1 MRPEELTL
9 AINAGG
15 KAERLGGVAKGLLRI
30 GGQTVLERLLTLRGL
45 ARDVLLVA
53 NDAAPYASY
62 GLRAVAD
69 AVPGKGA
76 PGGVVTALL
85 EAATPWV
92 LVVACD
98 MPFVTAAA
106 ARALLDQA
114 GEGVD
119 AVVYERGGRL
129 EPLVGVYR
137 ASLGAAWRDRLAADP
152 SLQALVASVRLKRCA
167 PADERAL
174 DSLNTPEDLVR
185 AGASR

>member
-1 MRPEELTL
+1 MRAEELTL

-15 KAERLGGVAKGLLRI
+15 KGERLGGVAKGLLRV
-30 GGQTVLERLLTLRGL
+30 GGQPVLERLLSLRGL

-53 NDAAPYASY
+53 NDEVSYTSY
-62 GLRAVAD
+62 GLPTVPD

-85 EAATPWV
+85 AAKTPWV
-92 LVVACD
+92 LVLACD
-98 MPFVTAAA
+98 MPFVTLQAAG
-106 ARALLDQA
+106 ALLDQA

-119 AVVYERGGRL
+119 VVVYERGGRL
-129 EPLVGVYR
+129 EPLLGVYR
-137 ASLGAAWRDRLAADP
+137 ASLGPAWRERLAAGP
-152 SLQALVASVRLKRCA
+152 SLQALVASARLRRCT

-174 DSLNTPEDLVR
+174 DSLNTPEDLER